1 MIIVVTGCSKGIGFE
16 LIKLLSE
23 DNKVY
28 CISRNIDSIR
38 ELKDQILNPE
48 NLSILKG
55 DICSLDQSTIE
66 EWIQDEAIDVL
77 INNAGLLINKPF
89 LEQTYN
95 DYKSVLDVNLFGTIN
110 MTQLLVKK
118 LNKAAGQIIN
128 IGSIGGVQGSSKYPG
143 LSVYS
148 SSKAAI
154 SILTECMALELKEMN
169 IKVNCLALGAVQT
182 EMLNKAFPGYK
193 ANVSPFQMAKYII
206 DFISNGALLSNGLII
221 PVNSSNP

>member
-1 MIIVVTGCSKGIGFE
+1 MVIVVTGCSKGIGFE
-16 LIKLLSE
+16 LIKLLSK

-28 CISRNIDSIR
+28 CVSRNIDSVK
-38 ELKDQILNPE
+38 ELKEQISNPE

-110 MTQLLVKK
+110 MTQLLVNK

-128 IGSIGGVQGSSKYPG
+128 IGSIGGIQGSSKYPG

-193 ANVSPFQMAKYII
+193 ANVSPLQMAKYIV

-221 PVNSSNP
+221 PVNLSNP